1 MKTTKKLLVLCLI
14 AVMGVVAVM
23 PSTFSWYA
31 HNGETD
37 YQGNQMVYTRGNLP
51 LSLKQSGGVTMETY
65 LADQYNKKTTTLVN
79 FTNAQHR
86 QVGGSSTKRYIT
98 SITNSGARD
107 VSVNLEM
114 SKLTNDA
121 NVFVGTCDPVVNERS
136 FAARATLEKVDWD
149 YEVIYFEPRT
159 HYDWWKQ
166 GVRDSQT
173 NVLSA
178 YRDEQGIS
186 YGADSVTDNYDM
198 NLEYQIGTDGYPMAM
213 QKCPNQD
220 HVGSNNYDVY
230 RAFVTTEADSLF
242 FFNHYYIAQN
252 TNLEWNR
259 TPSVTDFSEGR
270 VYYLNGK
277 TNDYNNK
284 AISYHDSLNGTN
296 LCVYY
301 YYKTATMA
309 AGKTANLGLKKGTSD
324 MVVHREEFDYTGKSI
339 SYSSDNT
346 TVATVSQDGLVTAHT
361 AGTANITTKITGEF
375 GDTVELVTAVNVPP
389 TIDQVPIVQ
398 NLKIPA
404 GETVDVTWYVR
415 NNLLS
420 GNATFKNIFVTT

>member
-31 HNGETD
+31 HSGED
-37 YQGNQMVYTRGNLP
+37 HYKGNDIQYEKSDLP
-51 LSLKQSGGVTMETY
+51 LSLQQSGGITMTTY
-65 LADQYNKKTTTLVN
+65 LADEYNKK
-79 FTNAQHR
+79 
-86 QVGGSSTKRYIT
+86 GSATSSFSSIGANRTKRYIT
-98 SITNSGARD
+98 SLTNNGAKD
-107 VSVNLEM
+107 VSINLEM
-114 SKLTNDA
+114 SKLTNNA

-166 GVRDSQT
+166 GVGDSQT

-178 YRDEQGIS
+178 YRNEQSIS
-186 YGADSVTDNYDM
+186 YGEDSITDNYDM
-198 NLEYQIGTDGYPMAM
+198 NLEYQVGSNNYKMAM
-213 QKCPNQD
+213 QKCPYQD
-220 HVGSNNYDVY
+220 HVGSASYDVY

-242 FFNHYYIAQN
+242 FFNHYYITEN

-259 TPSVTDFSEGR
+259 TPTVNDFSEGR

-284 AISYHDSLNGTN
+284 DIDHHDSFNGTN

-324 MVVHREEFDYTGKSI
+324 MVVHREKFDYTGKSI
-339 SYSSDNT
+339 SYSSSDT
-346 TVATVSQDGLVTAHT
+346 DVATVSQDGLVTAK
-361 AGTANITTKITGEF
+361 ASGTATITTTITGEF
-375 GDTVELVTAVNVPP
+375 GDTVSLETTVSVPP

-398 NLKIPA
+398 NVKIPA
-404 GETVDVTWYVR
+404 GETVDVTWYVK
-415 NNLLS
+415 NLSS
-420 GNATFKNIFVTT
+420 GNASFKNVFVTT